1 MKRTAIAILVVV
13 MAFPAMA
20 QRTMRDFIITMPDSL
35 VEYLNK
41 TKRTEMV
48 DFYDMGVKAETF
60 NLLQGSTV
68 LDSLTSTFADISV
81 NKSQRMQLALL
92 PLHEADTLICMV
104 NSFLGEA
111 PESEV
116 HFFNTQW
123 MPMPSKD
130 FLDEV
135 TASQLMQRPDT
146 MDVERYDEL
155 VKFFDP
161 VMIAAVLTPDSNLI
175 FQLSTPMVTTEEKKQ
190 LDAIVLQKKF
200 KWNRQRF
207 N

>member
-1 MKRTAIAILVVV
+1 MKRTAIAILVIV
-13 MAFPAMA
+13 MAFPALA
-20 QRTMRDFIITMPDSL
+20 QRTMRDFVITMPDSL

-48 DFYDMGVKAETF
+48 DFYDMGVKAETV

-123 MPMPSKD
+123 MPMPSND

-135 TASQLMQRPDT
+135 TSSQLLQRPDT
-146 MDVERYDEL
+146 MAVERYDEL
-155 VKFFDP
+155 VRFFDP
-161 VMIAAVLTPDSNLI
+161 VMISAVMTPDNDLI
-175 FQLSTPMVTTEEKKQ
+175 FQLSTPMVTKEEKKQ
-190 LDAIVLQKKF
+190 LDAILLQKKL